1 MTDAYEPGTPVGVY
15 LQKTREQQG
24 LSIQEVSERLKF
36 TVRQVQALEAGQYG
50 SLSGRTFVRGFVRV
64 YARLLGTPD
73 AELLA
78 QLEIELP
85 IEAAPVERPILRK
98 AVIPTER
105 RSSPWIKVVLIA
117 LVLVAGAT
125 GLFRWLQVSHFTQP
139 PTPENQLLL
148 ESELPAPVSASNP
161 LGSIPASAVQA
172 SSSVVAASGS
182 ASVVNASVSASLLIR
197 LNGPSWIEVFDA
209 KNKTLF
215 SAMGHAKEPIQINGL
230 APFRVK
236 IGKASAVSLFYAGKP
251 VDLKPYTR
259 GEVVRVTLPLS
270 H

>member
-36 TVRQVQALEAGQYG
+36 TVRQVQALEASQYG
-50 SLSGRTFVRGFVRV
+50 ALSGRTFARGFVRV
-64 YARLLGTPD
+64 YARLLGISD

-78 QLEIELP
+78 QLETELP
-85 IEAAPVERPILRK
+85 IEAAPVERPVLRR
-98 AVIPTER
+98 AVIPTGR
-105 RSSPWIKVVLIA
+105 RSSPWVKVAIILLVLIVGA
-117 LVLVAGAT
+117 L

-161 LGSIPASAVQA
+161 LGSTISASAAQA
-172 SSSVVAASGS
+172 SSSVSASAVSAAAS
-182 ASVVNASVSASLLIR
+182 APLVIR

-209 KNKTLF
+209 KNKTLY
-215 SAMGHAKEPIQINGL
+215 SAMGNAKEPIQINGL

>member
-36 TVRQVQALEAGQYG
+36 TVRQVQALEASQYG
-50 SLSGRTFVRGFVRV
+50 ALSGRTFARGFVRV
-64 YARLLGTPD
+64 YARLLGVSD
-73 AELLA
+73 ADLLA
-78 QLEIELP
+78 QLETELP
-85 IEAAPVERPILRK
+85 IEAAPVERPVLRK
-98 AVIPTER
+98 AVIPTGR
-105 RSSPWIKVVLIA
+105 RSSSWIKVAIIV
-117 LVLVAGAT
+117 LVLAAGAL

-148 ESELPAPVSASNP
+148 ESELPAPVGASNP
-161 LGSIPASAVQA
+161 QGSIPASAEAA
-172 SSSVVAASGS
+172 SSVGAS
-182 ASVVNASVSASLLIR
+182 AVSAAANAPLVIR
-197 LNGPSWIEVFDA
+197 LTGPSWIEVFDA
-209 KNKTLF
+209 KNKTLY
-215 SAMGHAKEPIQINGL
+215 SAMGNAKEPIQINGL
-230 APFRVK
+230 APFRIK